1 MFYSLVHGSP
11 SEYCITMTDRL
22 HKKQKELE
30 DFTEERKKQ
39 YIGIVYRYDISVYM
53 VSSRIGICRD
63 QRIKIAKLGHL
74 RGI

>member
-30 DFTEERKKQ
+30 DFTEERKNNISVL
-39 YIGIVYRYDISVYM
+39 YVDTIYRYIWYLVESGFVEIN
-53 VSSRIGICRD
+53 V
-63 QRIKIAKLGHL
+63 
-74 RGI
+74 